1 MTIKIAIE
9 SSSRQFGIAIAD
21 GETMLVNSRLDSEL
35 SAIPELDDLAA
46 ACLVRAGVAARDIA
60 LVGVCSGPGGL
71 GTVRAGVV
79 FANALAFSIGAPIAG
94 FSYFEIAG
102 RQVQAATALP
112 VLSVVPAADGL
123 VYAGL
128 FDEQHILRA
137 RFGQPAEAIAGLV
150 AGLAQV
156 ATAGRSRHLV
166 AELFPALSI
175 HNSDIE
181 ALDPS
186 IILSLMGHDAPSRM
200 PIEPLNETATLFHA

>member
-21 GETMLVNSRLDSEL
+21 GETILVNSRSDMEL
-35 SAIPELDDLAA
+35 SAISELDDLAA
-46 ACLVRAGVAARDIA
+46 SCLARAGVAAHDIG
-60 LVGVCSGPGGL
+60 LVGVCLGPGGL

-79 FANALAFSIGAPIAG
+79 FANALAFSIDAPIAG

-112 VLSVVPAADGL
+112 VLSVIPAADGL

-137 RFGQPAEAIAGLV
+137 RFGQPEEAIASLV

-156 ATAGRSRHLV
+156 ATAGRSRHL
-166 AELFPALSI
+166 AAQLFPALSV
-175 HNSDIE
+175 HDSGIE
-181 ALDPS
+181 ALDPA
-186 IILSLMGHDAPSRM
+186 IILSLMGRDEPSRT
-200 PIEPLNETATLFHA
+200 PIEPLNETAALFHA